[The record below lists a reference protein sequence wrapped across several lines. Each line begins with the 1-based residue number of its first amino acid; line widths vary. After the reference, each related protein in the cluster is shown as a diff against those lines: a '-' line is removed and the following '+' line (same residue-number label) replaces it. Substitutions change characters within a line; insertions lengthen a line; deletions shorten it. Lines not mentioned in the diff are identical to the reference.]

1 LKRLLRA
8 TILLLVRLFGLPG
21 ALAAARKARSSI
33 PTAPRILLIRP
44 DHLGDLVL
52 TTPILNAIK
61 QHAPGAHITM
71 MVGPRS
77 SEIVARHPAIDRLI
91 VVPFPGFQRAPQK
104 ALAPYILLLSVAKQL
119 HPYDLAI
126 NLRPD
131 FWWGA
136 ALIYLAGIP
145 RRVGYALQPGKAF
158 LTHALPFHT
167 PELAT
172 VSNLRLTSAALQTL
186 NGHWVRVPTAQQ
198 PDELPSSLRLQVVGQ
213 SERHDK
219 SGPYTPLPEPF
230 SPEAYPLDFQ
240 PTAEEQQ
247 WVAGRLKNAGIDAST
262 PVIVIHPGTG
272 ADVKLWRNEGW
283 SRCADALAGVI
294 DRDTEDTINR
304 VSTSLTFSP
313 PARIILTGSKNERP
327 MLEEIAGGMKTPALI
342 VTDMTVGQLA
352 ALLGRAS
359 LVAGVDNGPLHI
371 AVAQGTPTVQ
381 IFGPTDARI
390 FGPWGSKERHIVVA
404 STYRCPTCPAIPCG
418 RLDFSPEELPEHPC
432 VRRVTEQQVLMA
444 IEQIMP
450 YAKHETGAETQDPAP

>member
-1 LKRLLRA
+1 M
-8 TILLLVRLFGLPG
+8 GQSEWHDQS
-21 ALAAARKARSSI
+21 RS
-33 PTAPRILLIRP
+33 
-44 DHLGDLVL
+44 
-52 TTPILNAIK
+52 
-61 QHAPGAHITM
+61 
-71 MVGPRS
+71 
-77 SEIVARHPAIDRLI
+77 
-91 VVPFPGFQRAPQK
+91 
-104 ALAPYILLLSVAKQL
+104 
-119 HPYDLAI
+119 YDLAI

-158 LTHALPFHT
+158 LTRALPFHT

-186 NGHWVRVPTAQQ
+186 NG
-198 PDELPSSLRLQVVGQ
+198 
-213 SERHDK
+213 HDK

-240 PTAEEQQ
+240 PTAEEQR
-247 WVAGRLKNAGIDAST
+247 WVAGRLKNAGIDEST

-283 SRCADALAGVI
+283 SRCADALGGVI
-294 DRDTEDTINR
+294 DRDTEDAINR
-304 VSTSLTFSP
+304 VPTSLTFSP

-327 MLEEIAGGMKTPALI
+327 MLEEIAGGMKTSALI

-404 STYRCPTCPAIPCG
+404 STHRCPTCPAIPCG
-418 RLDFSPEELPEHPC
+418 RLDFSPEELPAHPC
-432 VRRVTEQQVLMA
+432 VCRVTEQQVLTA
-444 IEQIMP
+444 IEDVINRVP
-450 YAKHETGAETQDPAP
+450 